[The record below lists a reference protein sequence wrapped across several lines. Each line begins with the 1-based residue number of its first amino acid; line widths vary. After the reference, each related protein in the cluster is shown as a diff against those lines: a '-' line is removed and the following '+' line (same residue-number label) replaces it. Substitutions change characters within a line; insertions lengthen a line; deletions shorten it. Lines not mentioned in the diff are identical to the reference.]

1 LVEVVIST
9 RLPCIRLGSCGGL
22 GAVYVPEQFPAVI
35 YKVDDNKTS
44 FLIFNSGRVVIAG
57 ARSMAHLN
65 EAAERIAEK
74 LRMYSY

>member
-1 LVEVVIST
+1 M
-9 RLPCIRLGSCGGL
+9 
-22 GAVYVPEQFPAVI
+22 YVPEQFPAVI